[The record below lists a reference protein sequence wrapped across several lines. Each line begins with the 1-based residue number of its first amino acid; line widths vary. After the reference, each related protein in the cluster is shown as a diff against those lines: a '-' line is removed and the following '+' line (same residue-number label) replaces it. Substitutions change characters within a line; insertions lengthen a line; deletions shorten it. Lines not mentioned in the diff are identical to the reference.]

1 MLGSSESG
9 TKCRALLAHSE
20 HRRGTPARSTW
31 LSDTDSTLE
40 GDEMGETLALP
51 VLPLDD
57 VVVLPG
63 MVVPIRISGADA
75 NAEARAA
82 VDAATTAANHQ
93 VLLVPRLDGKYA
105 AVGTLAE
112 IEQVG
117 RLPG

>member
-1 MLGSSESG
+1 MAPTSALPS
-9 TKCRALLAHSE
+9 RAHPDPLPCGCPPPAVRTGIVSRLLADSE

-31 LSDTDSTLE
+31 LSGKDSTLE

-75 NAEARAA
+75 SAEARAA
-82 VDAATTAANHQ
+82 VDAAASSVTAGNHQ
-93 VLLVPRLDGKYA
+93 VLLVP
-105 AVGTLAE
+105 
-112 IEQVG
+112 
-117 RLPG
+117 